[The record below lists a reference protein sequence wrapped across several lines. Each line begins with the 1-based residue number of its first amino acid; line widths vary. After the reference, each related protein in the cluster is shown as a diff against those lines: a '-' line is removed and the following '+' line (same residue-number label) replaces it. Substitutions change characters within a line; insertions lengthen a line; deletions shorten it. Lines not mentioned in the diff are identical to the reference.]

1 MPNQTAAKPRHR
13 GWWFDQINNRL
24 VAVYN
29 GTEIFDYDGN
39 DMVITPA
46 TTVTGALTMSA
57 AATVGTTLGVT
68 GVLTAS
74 DELRVAN
81 GKNIRV
87 GTISAFAT
95 TEPTN
100 AVVMRGGTEFAGAIT
115 TAGGLM
121 SSATVVRKII
131 ADGTVSNVET

>member
-1 MPNQTAAKPRHR
+1 MSLRR
-13 GWWFDQINNRL
+13 GWRFDATNGRL
-24 VAVYN
+24 AAEYD
-29 GTEIFDYDGN
+29 GTEVFDFDAN
-39 DMVITPA
+39 DMVVAQNLTA
-46 TTVTGALTMSA
+46 SGTFTSTGALT
-57 AATVGTTLGVT
+57 ATST
-68 GVLTAS
+68 LTAS
-74 DELRVAN
+74 AEARIAEGFNLR
-81 GKNIRV
+81 I

-131 ADGTVSNVET
+131 AAGTVSNVET